1 MADIAL
7 RSPQFKHK
15 EIPATG
21 VFSSVCTLTIDGT
34 LRYTLVKNVAP
45 STSVNFDISELA
57 RDYLEIQY
65 DSSYITQN
73 VSIVTS
79 INNYSGLNGTGSIV
93 GSAATFTDRGFESYG
108 TFDEGVNP

>member
-45 STSVNFDISELA
+45 
-57 RDYLEIQY
+57 
-65 DSSYITQN
+65 
-73 VSIVTS
+73 
-79 INNYSGLNGTGSIV
+79 
-93 GSAATFTDRGFESYG
+93 
-108 TFDEGVNP
+108 